1 MSGDGSFDE
10 KRALGLLED
19 LRRRYGSIPSEL
31 LELAILPLR
40 MPISKITGT
49 QFEISDLPKDTKLAP
64 GRTGKIVSQ
73 QYVAGQSSWSEVLKG
88 KLVEV
93 TKNSL
98 RGEFYHMRKD
108 RLKKGLSL
116 VKAGDYFE
124 IDRFGITS
132 KLESSL
138 TEAAFIVVAENE
150 GYAVTKMPE
159 NLSVELM
166 PNMLSY
172 LKSEGLMVS
181 ALEYLKKEERAK
193 GWPHF
198 DFLVR
203 KDSRVYRVEVK
214 SLWGTDTSKA
224 RLIHSL
230 TEGWKTSS
238 CRFRDQD
245 IFAVNLWLRTGN
257 VMDFA
262 FAVSHIKDKGH
273 DFGLPPATSKG
284 ESGKKVKLL
293 SYVHQNPEC
302 EVGNGTWFDKLSNVT
317 NLCDKL

>member
-1 MSGDGSFDE
+1 
-10 KRALGLLED
+10 
-19 LRRRYGSIPSEL
+19 
-31 LELAILPLR
+31 
-40 MPISKITGT
+40 MPISKISGT
-49 QFEISDLPKDTKLAP
+49 QFEISDLPKDTKLTP

-73 QYVAGQSSWSEVLKG
+73 KYVAGKSAWSEVLKG

-93 TKNSL
+93 SKNSL

-108 RLKKGLSL
+108 RLLKGLGS
-116 VKAGDYFE
+116 VQVGDYFE

-150 GYAVTKMPE
+150 GYEVTKMPE

-166 PNMLSY
+166 PNLLSY
-172 LKSEGLMVS
+172 LKSEGVS
-181 ALEYLKKEERAK
+181 ARVLEYLEREERAK

-198 DFLVR
+198 DFLIK
-203 KDSRVYRVEVK
+203 KDSKVYRVEVK

-245 IFAVNLWLRTGN
+245 IFAVNLWLRSGN

-262 FAVSHIKDKGH
+262 FAVSHVKDKDHG
-273 DFGLPPATSKG
+273 FGLPPATSRGKG
-284 ESGKKVKLL
+284 GTKVQLT

-302 EVGNGTWFDKLSNVT
+302 EVRNGTWFSKLKEVAS
-317 NLCDKL
+317 LCGK